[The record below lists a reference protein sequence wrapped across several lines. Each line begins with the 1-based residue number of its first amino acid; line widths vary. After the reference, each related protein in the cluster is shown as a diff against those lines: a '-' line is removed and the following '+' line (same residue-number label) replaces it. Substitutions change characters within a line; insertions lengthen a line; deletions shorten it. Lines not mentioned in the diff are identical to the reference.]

1 MYTLYTQGAIEK
13 RRRRRRR
20 RRTER
25 EEADGPERRPRVPV
39 AGPLKKKGGRQAGKK
54 KKSKAPEIEILVCPS
69 LTLLHQRGMKE

>member
-54 KKSKAPEIEILVCPS
+54 KKARP
-69 LTLLHQRGMKE
+69 QR